1 MAEINET
8 SQSETPAP
16 EAPAEEPKKQSSGGA
31 KSGTGL
37 EPNIA
42 ALLAYLFGWL
52 GGLIFFMIEKD
63 NKFVR
68 FSAMQSILFNVAS
81 IALWFVLTFVVGA
94 LSIATGGLGALFGLL
109 MPLVGIGFL
118 IIWIMLMVKAYN
130 GEEWELPIIGGIA
143 RNAVNK

>member
-1 MAEINET
+1 MAEEET
-8 SQSETPAP
+8 TETTQEEAPAP
-16 EAPAEEPKKQSSGGA
+16 EAPKKESSGGG

-37 EPNIA
+37 DPNVA

-68 FSAMQSILFNVAS
+68 FAAMQSILFNVAS
-81 IALWFVLTFVVGA
+81 IAVWFVLSFVVGA
-94 LSIATGGLGALFGLL
+94 LALATGGLGALFGLL
-109 MPLVGIGFL
+109 MPLIGIGFL
-118 IIWIMLMVKAYN
+118 IVWIMLMVKAYN
-130 GEEWELPIIGGIA
+130 NEEWELPIIGGIA